1 MITFRNQFADNGRF
15 TPTNTIKETELEI
28 MQNMAGGKTA
38 LGLDAN
44 IGALLCY
51 LPVCPVNLIYSII
64 VIVSDKENRFV
75 RFHAFQ
81 SLLLSAIYLVVMIAL
96 TIIAT
101 LISALISGTLGSLF
115 SLLTFVVVI
124 GFIAAMVF
132 GCIKGYQGQ
141 MFKFPVIGDLAE
153 KWA

>member
-1 MITFRNQFADNGRF
+1 
-15 TPTNTIKETELEI
+15 

-44 IGALLCY
+44 VGALLCY

-64 VIVSDKENRFV
+64 VIVSDKQNRFV

-81 SLLLSAIYLVVMIAL
+81 SLLLTGVYLVIFFAIM
-96 TIIAT
+96 IIAA
-101 LISALISGTLGSLF
+101 LISAIISGTLGSLF
-115 SLLTFVVVI
+115 SLLIFLVVI

-141 MFKFPVIGDLAE
+141 MFKFPIIGDMAD
-153 KWA
+153 KWV